1 MIEAYKLEGMKSRAM
16 YPCIVTNEKAI
27 EFLKTQKTLNLEQ
40 VFKKIDVQDD
50 SPIYFLDI
58 IELTKRVW
66 NSFRNSFYI
75 AEDELKTKK
84 YISEGVIPLIKKRI
98 NELNDTE
105 EDINIKNKLK
115 WMLEYLHNI
124 I

>member
-1 MIEAYKLEGMKSRAM
+1 M
-16 YPCIVTNEKAI
+16 
-27 EFLKTQKTLNLEQ
+27 
-40 VFKKIDVQDD
+40 
-50 SPIYFLDI
+50 
-58 IELTKRVW
+58 W